1 MSTGLELFADDID
14 GYLYVAIVKDKKIID
29 LCVSPP
35 DVIGS
40 WASIHLGKII
50 KIDKK
55 LDAAFIDI
63 GNGLT
68 GFLPAKHAIPRK
80 IDGVAPPRKGI
91 EKMVQPG
98 QMFLM
103 QIKAEG
109 QKASLYE
116 NNKLPTLTTK
126 LHVPGGF
133 LVYSPYSEHINYSTN
148 MDETDIEKLETKID
162 LDGGWK
168 VYHSA
173 EKLSKDDINTEAKYL
188 KKHWEKIREKAHNMQ
203 DKTGLV
209 EIGPIALFRA
219 LLDYGVVGFDHIY
232 VGNQVILNLMLNW
245 SALHFPSLAKSKRLR
260 LYKPQNPSH
269 KLFDIYDLYSEIDH
283 LLEPMVELSSGA
295 NIIIENTS
303 ALTTVDVNQGSCPSM
318 HKANLSVAK
327 EIVKQINIRN
337 LGGIILIDCAGTPS
351 KIQKIEIIRT
361 IEKNLIGDVRNT
373 QVHGFTRLGII
384 ELTRRRRTATIRE
397 KVTETQVLN

>member
-14 GYLYVAIVKDKKIID
+14 GYLYVAIVKDKKLID

-40 WASIHLGKII
+40 WASIHLGKVT
-50 KIDKK
+50 KIDKN

-68 GFLPAKHAIPRK
+68 GFLPAKHAIARTT
-80 IDGVAPPRKGI
+80 DGTTPPRKGI
-91 EKMVQPG
+91 EKMVTPG
-98 QMFLM
+98 QMFLV
-103 QIKAEG
+103 QIKTEG
-109 QKASLYE
+109 QVASLYE
-116 NNKLPTLTTK
+116 NNKLPTLTAK

-133 LVYSPYSEHINYSTN
+133 LVYSPYSEHINYSSN
-148 MDETDIEKLETKID
+148 MDETDIEKLETKIN

-188 KKHWEKIREKAHNMQ
+188 KSQWKEIRKRSQNMQ

-245 SALHFPSLAKSKRLR
+245 SSKHFPSLAKSKRLR

-269 KLFDIYDLYSEIDH
+269 KLFDIYDLYSEIDN
-283 LLEPMVELSSGA
+283 LLEPMVELPSGA

-303 ALTTVDVNQGSCPSM
+303 ALTTIDVNQGSCPSM

-327 EIVKQINIRN
+327 EIIKQINIRN
-337 LGGIILIDCAGTPS
+337 LGGIILIDCAGNPS
-351 KIQKIEIIRT
+351 KTQKIEIIRT
-361 IEKNLIGDVRNT
+361 LEKHLDGDVRNT

-384 ELTRRRRTATIRE
+384 EVTRRRRTATVKE
-397 KVTETQVLN
+397 KVTEIAVFN